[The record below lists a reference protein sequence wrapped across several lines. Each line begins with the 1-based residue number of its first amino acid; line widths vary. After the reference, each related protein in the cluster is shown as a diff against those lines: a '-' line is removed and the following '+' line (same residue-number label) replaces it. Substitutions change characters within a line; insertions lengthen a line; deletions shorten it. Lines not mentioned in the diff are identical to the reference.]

1 LEFLESIKKKQNSVI
16 NFQSKVIDL
25 HCIKGLNLT
34 NKTKITV
41 VGSGYVGM
49 SLAVLLS
56 QHNDVVVLD
65 VDASRVEKVNNKQ
78 STVADAKIEA
88 FLAEKE
94 LSLTATLDKQA
105 AYKGASFV
113 VVATPTN
120 YDPDTNRFDTSS
132 VDSVVGD
139 ALELNSNALV
149 VIKSTIP
156 VGHTKSLQEHHNTD
170 RVIFSPEFLRE
181 GQALKDNLY
190 PSRIIVGSQL
200 EAGQAFANLL
210 VEGAEKSEIETL
222 FIRSTEAEAVK
233 LFANTYLAMRVS
245 FFNELDSYA
254 LAHDLDTKSIING
267 VCLDE
272 RIGEGYNNPSFGYG
286 GYCLPKDTKQLLAN
300 YDQVPQTL
308 IQAIVSSN
316 TTRKD
321 FIADSIVKLNPK
333 VVGIYRLVMKQG
345 SDNFRASAIQGIMKR
360 IKAKGIEVVIYEP
373 TFHKKHFFN
382 SVVINDYRKF
392 KDMSDLIITN
402 RVSNEI
408 IEIKDK
414 VYSRDIF
421 NCD

>member
-1 LEFLESIKKKQNSVI
+1 
-16 NFQSKVIDL
+16 
-25 HCIKGLNLT
+25 LT

-41 VGSGYVGM
+41 VGSGDVGM
-49 SLAVLLS
+49 SLAVLLA

-65 VDASRVEKVNNKQ
+65 VDPFRVERVNDKQ
-78 STVADAKIEA
+78 ATVADTEIEA
-88 FLAEKE
+88 FLADKE

-105 AYKGASFV
+105 AYKVASFV

-132 VDSVVGD
+132 VDSVVSD
-139 ALELNSNALV
+139 ALELNADALV

-156 VGHTKSLQEHHNTD
+156 VGHTKSLQEKHNTD

-181 GQALKDNLY
+181 GQALRDNLY

-200 EAGQAFANLL
+200 EAGKSFADLL
-210 VEGAEKSEIETL
+210 VEGAEKNDIETL

-245 FFNELDSYA
+245 FFNELDFYA

-321 FIADSIVKLNPK
+321 FIADSIIKLKPK
-333 VVGIYRLVMKQG
+333 VVGIYRLVMKQD

-373 TFHKKHFFN
+373 TYDEAEFFQ
-382 SVVINDYRKF
+382 SKVISSLDEFKNTSDVIISNRMSAELDDVEEKVFTRDLFGND
-392 KDMSDLIITN
+392 
-402 RVSNEI
+402 
-408 IEIKDK
+408 
-414 VYSRDIF
+414 
-421 NCD
+421 

>member
-1 LEFLESIKKKQNSVI
+1 
-16 NFQSKVIDL
+16 
-25 HCIKGLNLT
+25 LT
-34 NKTKITV
+34 NKTKVTI

-49 SLAVLLS
+49 SLAVLLA

-65 VDASRVEKVNNKQ
+65 VDASRVEEVNNKQ
-78 STVADAKIEA
+78 STVADAEIEA
-88 FLAEKE
+88 FLTNKD
-94 LSLTATLDKQA
+94 LSLSATLDKQA
-105 AYKGASFV
+105 AYKGADFV

-132 VDSVVGD
+132 VDGVVSD
-139 ALELNSNALV
+139 ALELNSDALV

-200 EAGQAFANLL
+200 EAGKAFANLL

-222 FIRSTEAEAVK
+222 FMRSTEAEAVK

-254 LAHDLDTKSIING
+254 MANDLDTKSIING

-321 FIADSIVKLNPK
+321 FIADSIIKLNPK

-373 TFHKKHFFN
+373 TYDEAEFFQ
-382 SVVINDYRKF
+382 SKVLSSLDDFKTISDVIISNR
-392 KDMSDLIITN
+392 MSTELDDVTEKVFTRDLFG
-402 RVSNEI
+402 S
-408 IEIKDK
+408 D
-414 VYSRDIF
+414 
-421 NCD
+421 

>member
-1 LEFLESIKKKQNSVI
+1 
-16 NFQSKVIDL
+16 
-25 HCIKGLNLT
+25 LT
-34 NKTKITV
+34 NKTKVTI

-49 SLAVLLS
+49 SLAVLLA

-65 VDASRVEKVNNKQ
+65 VDASRVEEVNNKQ
-78 STVADAKIEA
+78 STVADAEIEA
-88 FLAEKE
+88 FLTNKD

-105 AYKGASFV
+105 AYKGANFV

-132 VDSVVGD
+132 VDGVVSD
-139 ALELNSNALV
+139 ALELNSDALV

-200 EAGQAFANLL
+200 EAGKAFANLL

-222 FIRSTEAEAVK
+222 FMRSTEAEAVK

-254 LAHDLDTKSIING
+254 MANDLDTKSIING

-321 FIADSIVKLNPK
+321 FIADSIIKLNPK

-360 IKAKGIEVVIYEP
+360 IKAKGIEVMIYEP
-373 TFHKKHFFN
+373 TYHESEFFQ
-382 SVVINDYRKF
+382 SKVLSSLDDFKTISDVIISNR
-392 KDMSDLIITN
+392 MSTELDDVAEKVFTRDLFG
-402 RVSNEI
+402 S
-408 IEIKDK
+408 D
-414 VYSRDIF
+414 
-421 NCD
+421 

>member
-1 LEFLESIKKKQNSVI
+1 LA
-16 NFQSKVIDL
+16 
-25 HCIKGLNLT
+25 

-49 SLAVLLS
+49 SLAVLLA

-65 VDASRVEKVNNKQ
+65 VDPARVEKVNNKQ
-78 STVADAKIEA
+78 STVADAEIEVFFA
-88 FLAEKE
+88 NKE

-120 YDPDTNRFDTSS
+120 YDPDTNRFDTGS
-132 VDSVVGD
+132 VDSVVSD
-139 ALELNSNALV
+139 ALELNAGALV

-156 VGHTKSLQEHHNTD
+156 VGHTKSLQEKHSTD

-200 EAGQAFANLL
+200 EAGKAFANLL
-210 VEGAEKSEIETL
+210 AEGADKNDIETL
-222 FIRSTEAEAVK
+222 FIRSTEAESVK

-245 FFNELDSYA
+245 FFNELDSFA

-321 FIADSIVKLNPK
+321 FISEEILKLKPK
-333 VVGIYRLVMKQG
+333 TVGFYRLVMKEG
-345 SDNFRASAIQGIMKR
+345 SDNFRSSAIQGIMKR
-360 IKAKGIEVVIYEP
+360 INARGINVIVFEPEIEAGHAFGYEIL
-373 TFHKKHFFN
+373 KCL
-382 SVVINDYRKF
+382 DQF
-392 KDMSDLIITN
+392 K
-402 RVSNEI
+402 RVSNVIVTNRKAACLHDVEH
-408 IEIKDK
+408 KC
-414 VYSRDIF
+414 YSRDIF
-421 NCD
+421 GDN

>member
-1 LEFLESIKKKQNSVI
+1 
-16 NFQSKVIDL
+16 
-25 HCIKGLNLT
+25 LT

-49 SLAVLLS
+49 SLAVLLA

-65 VDASRVEKVNNKQ
+65 VDSSRVEKVNNKQ
-78 STVADAKIEA
+78 STVADAEIEA

-139 ALELNSNALV
+139 ALELNADALV

-156 VGHTKSLQEHHNTD
+156 VGHSKSLQEKHATD
-170 RVIFSPEFLRE
+170 CVIFSPEFLRE

-200 EAGQAFANLL
+200 EAGKAFANLL
-210 VEGAEKSEIETL
+210 VEGAEKKDIETL

-321 FIADSIVKLNPK
+321 FIADSIIKLDPK

-373 TFHKKHFFN
+373 TYDEAEFFQ
-382 SVVINDYRKF
+382 SKVISSLDEF
-392 KDMSDLIITN
+392 KNTSDVIISNRMSDELDDVEEKLFT
-402 RVSNEI
+402 
-408 IEIKDK
+408 
-414 VYSRDIF
+414 RDLF
-421 NCD
+421 GSD